1 MKMHNK
7 YALLLTLLIGCGL
20 GVLIPITQPVQ
31 PGTAQAM
38 IQKAERPLAPFEL
51 QSAYGQFDQ
60 HVLQGQWTI
69 MMFGFTHC
77 PDICPTALS
86 RLAALETQLAALS
99 IPRQPRYVFVSV
111 DPQRDSVTEL
121 DIYVRHFS
129 PSFIGVTGHPDQ
141 LKLLARSTGAQF
153 QVNSAPD
160 NYQVAHSTALLLLDP
175 SATLRGRFDINQDLS
190 ELAAQL
196 KRFIHRSH

>member
-1 MKMHNK
+1 MHSK

-20 GVLIPITQPVQ
+20 GVLLPITQPLQ

-38 IQKAERPLAPFEL
+38 IQKTERTLAPFEL

-86 RLAALETQLAALS
+86 RLAALEKQLTALS
-99 IPRQPRYVFVSV
+99 IPRQPMYVFVSV
-111 DPQRDSVTEL
+111 DPKRDSVTTL
-121 DIYVRHFS
+121 DTYVRHFS
-129 PSFIGVTGHPDQ
+129 PSFIGVTGHPGH
-141 LKLLARSTGAQF
+141 LESLARSTGAQF
-153 QVNSAPD
+153 QVNTAPD
-160 NYQVAHSTALLLLDP
+160 NYQVAHSTMIFLLDP
-175 SATLRGRFDINQDLS
+175 TATLRGRFDINQDLGA
-190 ELAAQL
+190 LARQL
-196 KRFIHRSH
+196 FCFTN

>member
-1 MKMHNK
+1 MHNK
-7 YALLLTLLIGCGL
+7 YALLLTLLVGFGL

-38 IQKAERPLAPFEL
+38 IQKTERTLAPFEL
-51 QSAYGQFDQ
+51 QSVNGQFDQ

-86 RLAALETQLAALS
+86 RLAALETQLTALS
-99 IPRQPRYVFVSV
+99 IPQQPRYVFVSV
-111 DPQRDSVTEL
+111 DPQRDSVTAL
-121 DIYVRHFS
+121 DTYVRHFS

-153 QVNSAPD
+153 QVNNAPD
-160 NYQVAHSTALLLLDP
+160 NYLVAHSTALLLLDP
-175 SATLRGRFDINQDLS
+175 NAALRGRFDINQDPS
-190 ELAAQL
+190 ELAVQL
-196 KRFIHRSH
+196 KRFLN